1 MGKTLG
7 STFTLACIQFG
18 IMNFSIYSCV
28 YEFVHMNLCVCICN
42 IGARYEILDTLP
54 FLLFCESH
62 YPISSRSRL
71 SPP

>member
-7 STFTLACIQFG
+7 STFTLARIQFG
-18 IMNFSIYSCV
+18 IMNLCIYPCA

-54 FLLFCESH
+54 FLLFCESR
-62 YPISSRSRL
+62 YPIS
-71 SPP
+71 

>member
-7 STFTLACIQFG
+7 STFTLVRIQFG
-18 IMNFSIYSCV
+18 IMNLCIDPCA

-54 FLLFCESH
+54 FLLFCESR
-62 YPISSRSRL
+62 YPIS
-71 SPP
+71 